1 MFFPKI
7 TYKFRDHHRRSVG
20 LLWAFCGFSVS
31 NICASI
37 IMMQKVAA
45 NVDNVAADLC
55 FRASEVRWLL
65 MKIFFCY
72 CRYFCRYFLCTS
84 INIVMPYLRHFS
96 SFVPKIYDFERR
108 IGVNNMRKLLYY
120 NNFRMGVFFF
130 EKSFF
135 ARRLCRKLCRRL
147 LVRLH

>member
-1 MFFPKI
+1 MPISIWTI
-7 TYKFRDHHRRSVG
+7 TSVRERTMLTCLSVYQIPCGLGDHHRRSVG

-65 MKIFFCY
+65 MKIFFAIAASSAAD
-72 CRYFCRYFLCTS
+72 FLCTS
-84 INIVMPYLRHFS
+84 INIVMPYLRHCS
-96 SFVPKIYDFERR
+96 SFVPKIFPKVSNREQGY
-108 IGVNNMRKLLYY
+108 
-120 NNFRMGVFFF
+120 
-130 EKSFF
+130 SFTF
-135 ARRLCRKLCRRL
+135 
-147 LVRLH
+147 V

>member
-1 MFFPKI
+1 MQIFSKRKRNNGTIFPKRKRNNSVIFSKRKRNDRFFPQC
-7 TYKFRDHHRRSVG
+7 YKFRDHHRRSLG
-20 LLWAFCGFSVS
+20 HLWAFCGFSVS

-96 SFVPKIYDFERR
+96 SFVPKIFPKVSNREQGY
-108 IGVNNMRKLLYY
+108 
-120 NNFRMGVFFF
+120 
-130 EKSFF
+130 SFTF
-135 ARRLCRKLCRRL
+135 
-147 LVRLH
+147 V

>member
-1 MFFPKI
+1 MRVSIWTIIAVRERTMLTCLSVCQIPFGLG
-7 TYKFRDHHRRSVG
+7 DHHRTSLGHLR
-20 LLWAFCGFSVS
+20 AFCGFSVS

-72 CRYFCRYFLCTS
+72 CS
-84 INIVMPYLRHFS
+84 
-96 SFVPKIYDFERR
+96 
-108 IGVNNMRKLLYY
+108 
-120 NNFRMGVFFF
+120 
-130 EKSFF
+130 
-135 ARRLCRKLCRRL
+135 
-147 LVRLH
+147 